1 MGREVRASLEASRS
15 LRGEEDRGRP
25 QGLRPAVGVE
35 RRLHVAR
42 LGIYPGQ
49 EQRRPVVGWLASDGA
64 VEIHAGGAETAH
76 GLLDERALNV
86 RGGGPWFCVDRVACL
101 GEGWLKLAAVEE
113 PLAGA
118 RARGGDESR
127 ELQ

>member
-1 MGREVRASLEASRS
+1 MGREVRASVEASRS
-15 LRGEEDRGRP
+15 LRGEEDRVRP

-42 LGIYPGQ
+42 LCIYPGQ
-49 EQRRPVVGWLASDGA
+49 EQWRPVVGWLACDGA
-64 VEIHAGGAETAH
+64 VEIHAGGAEAAH
-76 GLLDERALNV
+76 SLLDERALHV
-86 RGGGPWFCVDRVACL
+86 WGGGPGLGVDRVARL
-101 GEGWLKLAAVEE
+101 AEGRGKLAAVEE

-127 ELQ
+127 EL